1 MAKKL
6 TKGLFIT
13 FEGPEGCGKSTQSR
27 LLSEDLLTL
36 GYDVVYTREPGG
48 TLLGQKIRDILL
60 EKDDI
65 RIGKKAELFLFS
77 ADRAQHIEEVILP
90 ALKDRKIVISDRFN
104 IATYAYQG
112 YALGV
117 DFDFIENMDSVT
129 RGNIEADLTILL
141 DIDVNT
147 GLLRAKNNG
156 SYDRI
161 EKRENAFHQRARAGY
176 LALAE
181 KFPEKIK
188 LIKVS
193 CDIEKVYSRVKKE
206 ADGLISRYKGTE

>member
-117 DFDFIENMDSVT
+117 DFNFIENMDSVT
-129 RGNIEADLTILL
+129 RGNVETDLTILL

-161 EKRENAFHQRARAGY
+161 EKR
-176 LALAE
+176 
-181 KFPEKIK
+181 
-188 LIKVS
+188 
-193 CDIEKVYSRVKKE
+193 
-206 ADGLISRYKGTE
+206 